1 MVDTIAE
8 SARKASAGTWR
19 KPRVRIYDYNQDIGS
34 NYYQPMIKY
43 IHDKEIYGPYMAK
56 TSVVMPERAEVG
68 STKYTNMRYEDKSNA
83 NMDLDDFLVKA
94 YAKQIKELNS
104 STAMAR
110 VTMTRAAV
118 SNRQSAHSPLDNVT
132 TQYNPVRLLKGAPP
146 GQDKVNFYASEL
158 NITRMNREKQRK
170 SNFDHLFK
178 IQAFGDYDYHHNF
191 FEGAVNRNMKFW
203 DKELIQNY
211 TKAM

>member
-104 STAMAR
+104 STAKAQYEILR
-110 VTMTRAAV
+110 HSSKQTLIGPPPPVTMLRNHYTREVKHIRDARRDYQAYP
-118 SNRQSAHSPLDNVT
+118 S
-132 TQYNPVRLLKGAPP
+132 
-146 GQDKVNFYASEL
+146 FYPNL
-158 NITRMNREKQRK
+158 N
-170 SNFDHLFK
+170 
-178 IQAFGDYDYHHNF
+178 
-191 FEGAVNRNMKFW
+191 
-203 DKELIQNY
+203 
-211 TKAM
+211 

>member
-1 MVDTIAE
+1 
-8 SARKASAGTWR
+8 
-19 KPRVRIYDYNQDIGS
+19 
-34 NYYQPMIKY
+34 MIKY
-43 IHDKEIYGPYMAK
+43 IHDKEIYGPYMEK
-56 TSVVMPERAEVG
+56 TSVIMPERAEVG
-68 STKYTNMRYEDKSNA
+68 STKYTNMRYDDKTNA
-83 NMDLDDFLVKA
+83 NMELDDFLIKA

-178 IQAFGDYDYHHNF
+178 IQAFGDYDSSQFLRRCSQPKYEILGQRTDPKLHQGYVNKKKTNF
-191 FEGAVNRNMKFW
+191 FFYK
-203 DKELIQNY
+203 KP
-211 TKAM
+211 